1 METKEK
7 KKVTKGQIIGIVLLM
22 FFLTWLFTG
31 NKTNPTVTIETGVT
45 DSQTYIISQ
54 SFVKEILKAPATAD
68 FPLGEYSHIQNDE
81 DTYTVSSYVDS
92 ENGFGAN
99 VRNNW
104 TVTLTHNGGDW
115 SAQSNWTLD
124 RLIFDGEA
132 VYMSENF
139 EEAISALDEELTE

>member
-1 METKEK
+1 MTTEK
-7 KKVTKGQIIGIVLLM
+7 KKSVTKGQVIGIVLFIL
-22 FFLTWLFTG
+22 FLFWLFAG
-31 NKTNPTVTIETGVT
+31 NETNPDIAIETGIT

-54 SFVKEILKAPATAD
+54 NFVKEILKAPATAD
-68 FPLGEYSHIQNDE
+68 FPFGEYTHIKNDE
-81 DTYTVSSYVDS
+81 DTHTVTSYVDS

-115 SAQSNWTLD
+115 ATQSNWTLD

-132 VYMSENF
+132 IYLSDDFEN
-139 EEAISALDEELTE
+139 AISTLDEELAE